1 MSFIIRPPQGNMSY
15 SQPPKTVKLST
26 TAQSDEV
33 NAFPRFMDNV
43 ALLTAIV
50 NVERPPQPTLAR
62 PLSEALPRMAELFEL
77 TYDHNTEHTLDILPS
92 AVDAE
97 HKSGWRVQVTRR
109 GPYYDS
115 AHLVDG
121 YYKWTLQV
129 WIIAPYSVVL
139 VKDEHFRGVYTTK
152 TPYPT
157 FPDQYYMPYHEN
169 KTGRRAGDIWGHS
182 LEDIFALTQDVHR
195 WGLRSTSVGDIII
208 DVDANMSRV
217 APFGF
222 EALHNVVTG
231 ENT

>member
-1 MSFIIRPPQGNMSY
+1 MSEFFIRPPQGNMSY
-15 SQPPKTVKLST
+15 SRPPQTVELST

-43 ALLTAIV
+43 ALSFAV
-50 NVERPPQPTLAR
+50 NIEYPPNLALAR
-62 PLSEALPRMAELFEL
+62 PLNDVLSRMAELFEL
-77 TYDHNTEHTLDILPS
+77 AYDHDTEHTLDILPP

-97 HKSGWRVQVTRR
+97 HKGGWRVQVTRS
-109 GPYYDS
+109 GPYYNTTQ
-115 AHLVDG
+115 VVP
-121 YYKWTLQV
+121 YWKWTLQA

-139 VKDEHFRGVYTTK
+139 VRDEHLRGVYTTK

-157 FPDQYYMPYHEN
+157 FPDQYHMPYHEN
-169 KTGRRAGDIWGHS
+169 VTRRRPGDIWGHS
-182 LEDIFALTQDVHR
+182 LEDIFALTQDVSR

-208 DVDANMSRV
+208 DVDANMNRV

-222 EALHNVVTG
+222 EAMHNVVTG